1 MEALTKIK
9 IENFLKNLKSEI
21 YILDYI
27 DIEEIDIYKPYYSI
41 YDMITENGGFNVEII
56 YYSEAIEYLK
66 QNDFSLKLSLE
77 IAEDFGYSIKD
88 INSELLASLLASE
101 NAITEF
107 HKLQPE
113 IEDFFIDMIKLEN

>member
-27 DIEEIDIYKPYYSI
+27 DVEEIDIYKPYYSI

-66 QNDFSLKLSLE
+66 QNDCSLKLSLE

-88 INSELLASLLASE
+88 LNSELLASLLASE
-101 NAITEF
+101 NAINEF
-107 HKLQPE
+107 HKLQPK
-113 IEDFFIDMIKLEN
+113 IEDFFWYNIDEN

>member
-1 MEALTKIK
+1 MRTETKIK
-9 IENFLKNLKSEI
+9 IENYLKNLKSEI

-27 DIEEIDIYKPYYSI
+27 DVQEIDIYKPYYSI
-41 YDMITENGGFNVEII
+41 YDMITENGGFNIEII

-88 INSELLASLLASE
+88 LNSELLASLLATE
-101 NAITEF
+101 NAISNFNE
-107 HKLQPE
+107 LQSQ